1 MTSSTQ
7 SSLNKIVKCTLCL
20 VFELLFNVH
29 NINQF
34 IKHFTTMAKNK
45 VKYNHG
51 LDINQTFYG
60 NKQSYKESDP
70 TCDTLTDFIKE
81 INQLIP
87 DTLRMK
93 VERTRFTVG
102 IKFVIAERET
112 DPEQYS
118 NLIQSLVDVC
128 DELKIKLKP
137 MKTKIE

>member
-1 MTSSTQ
+1 
-7 SSLNKIVKCTLCL
+7 
-20 VFELLFNVH
+20 
-29 NINQF
+29 
-34 IKHFTTMAKNK
+34 MAKNK
-45 VKYNHG
+45 VKYNHD

-60 NKQSYKESDP
+60 NKQSYKESDK
-70 TCDTLTDFIKE
+70 TCETLTDFVKE

-93 VERTRFTVG
+93 VERTRYTVG
-102 IKFVIAERET
+102 IKFVITERET

-128 DELKIKLKP
+128 DKLKLKLKP